1 MTSNRSMGESGSYV
15 CNGRMRGADCPGV
28 AINREALE
36 RFIRDVVAGS
46 LDSPEVMELQAERL
60 NQAAE
65 GSASSEL
72 SELHEQADALGD
84 SILILRAQIN
94 TAPASAMSAL
104 LNRIGE
110 EEALKGQIEMRIS
123 EKTEGRPRAI
133 PDISGAEFLELSETE
148 QKSIIRA
155 FLRKVVVYADDG
167 KRGSVKGMFGSQGTN
182 LSRIG
187 FWYLGEADD
196 QEPRRGAGTRSCPR
210 TAATSAPSAKNPG
223 RSATGTTCATT

>member
-1 MTSNRSMGESGSYV
+1 VGNPAPADEAPAAQADPGPRRRPSPGRPRLLRRLRHQMTSNRSMGESGTYV

-36 RFIRDVVAGS
+36 HFIRDVVAGS
-46 LDSPEVMELQAERL
+46 LDSPEVMELQTERL

-65 GSASSEL
+65 GSMSSEL

-84 SILILRAQIN
+84 SILILQAQIN

-155 FLRKVVVYADDG
+155 FLRKAVVYADDG
-167 KRGSVKGMFGSQGTN
+167 SAGRSRG
-182 LSRIG
+182 
-187 FWYLGEADD
+187 
-196 QEPRRGAGTRSCPR
+196 C
-210 TAATSAPSAKNPG
+210 SAPRA
-223 RSATGTTCATT
+223 RT